1 MHLSRHFNSPRA
13 HIHTH
18 ARAHIHTHIVWKKK
32 HTRKKKN
39 GVVVVVFSTNGVEND
54 YYALSEQ
61 QQQLSIE
68 KDDIVYNGFIITKRF
83 FTVGERKNSKIIIE

>member
-39 GVVVVVFSTNGVEND
+39 NGVVVVVVFSTNGVEND
-54 YYALSEQ
+54 YALSE

-68 KDDIVYNGFIITKRF
+68 KDDIVYNGFITKRF

>member
-18 ARAHIHTHIVWKKK
+18 ARAHIYTHIVWKKK

-39 GVVVVVFSTNGVEND
+39 GVVVVVFSTNGEND
-54 YYALSEQ
+54 YALSE

>member
-39 GVVVVVFSTNGVEND
+39 GVVVVVFSTNGEND
-54 YYALSEQ
+54 YALSE

>member
-18 ARAHIHTHIVWKKK
+18 ARAHIYTHIVWKKP
-32 HTRKKKN
+32 RKKN
-39 GVVVVVFSTNGVEND
+39 GVVVVFSTNGEND

>member
-18 ARAHIHTHIVWKKK
+18 TRAHIYTHIVWKKP
-32 HTRKKKN
+32 RKKN
-39 GVVVVVFSTNGVEND
+39 GVVVVFSTNGEND
-54 YYALSEQ
+54 ALSEQ
-61 QQQLSIE
+61 QQLSE